1 MDWEGKGF
9 SAIEVASLRMIISF
23 LVLLPFALP
32 YLKKIKKEQLFPVMV
47 SGFFG
52 NGIPA
57 YLFTIAETEISA
69 SLAGILNSMVP
80 IFTVIGSI
88 WIFKRRF
95 YWYNFLGLTMG
106 FIGACG
112 LVLFS
117 AEGKIDFNAY
127 GLLVVLATLCYAV
140 SVLTIKNYLH
150 DLSPIAITSGGF
162 SFIFIPCTLILVLFG
177 NPQWDLLTSLHPS
190 FISLLILSVVGTSL
204 ALLAFNYIIKELDA
218 VTSSSITY
226 LIPFFAIL
234 WSTLAGEQIAWYQV
248 ALFLLIL
255 SGVYLTNKK
264 TKKVVR

>member
-1 MDWEGKGF
+1 MDWRGSGF
-9 SAIEVASLRMIISF
+9 SAIEVAGLRMIISF
-23 LVLLPFALP
+23 LFLLPFALP
-32 YLKKIKKEQLFPVMV
+32 YIKRIKKRHIVPIMV

-57 YLFTIAETEISA
+57 FLFTIAETQISA

-88 WIFKRRF
+88 WIFKKKF
-95 YWYNFLGLTMG
+95 TWFNFLGLSLG
-106 FIGACG
+106 FLGATG
-112 LVLFS
+112 LVLLS
-117 AEGKIDFNAY
+117 SDGEINFNAY
-127 GLLVVLATLCYAV
+127 GLLVVIATICYAI

-150 DLSPIAITSGGF
+150 DLSPIAITAGGF
-162 SFIFIPCTLILVLFG
+162 AFIFIPCLVILALFA
-177 NPQWDLLTSLHPS
+177 NINWELVSTFHPS
-190 FISLLILSVVGTSL
+190 FVSLLLLSVVGTSI

-234 WSTLAGEQIAWYQV
+234 WSGLAGEEIAWYQI
-248 ALFLLIL
+248 ALFLVIL

-264 TKKVVR
+264 A